1 MTLNINYEQLIKDS
15 LKIAIKELLKSV
27 SKTGLPGK
35 HHFFI
40 SFITDFPGVEIA
52 EWMKKDYPNDMTIV
66 IQNWFDDLQVDDQYF
81 SIVLNF
87 KNKPEKMKIPFASI
101 ISFSDPSVNFSLQF
115 ENSIKQN
122 LEPLTD
128 KTKNKENSKSSDED
142 FHTEEKNNI
151 IKFEKFKKL
160 DK

>member
-1 MTLNINYEQLIKDS
+1 MTLKINYEELIKDS
-15 LKIAIKELLKSV
+15 LKIAIKELLKSI
-27 SKTGLPGK
+27 SKKGLPGN

-40 SFITDFPGVEIA
+40 SFNTNFPGVEIA
-52 EWMKKDYPNDMTIV
+52 EWMVKDYPNDMTIV
-66 IQNWFDDLQVDDQYF
+66 IQNWFEDLQVDDQYF
-81 SIVLNF
+81 SVVLNF

-122 LEPLTD
+122 LEPLIEL
-128 KTKNKENSKSSDED
+128 KENKEKSKSSDQD
-142 FHTEEKNNI
+142 FQREEKNNVI
-151 IKFEKFKKL
+151 QFEKFKKL